1 MKVCGSLCCGKYDQ
15 PQGKLVELPP
25 ELFAMLVAW
34 VAAIH
39 DCGDPSRQSA
49 GSSRSAAAPA
59 LVR

>member
-1 MKVCGSLCCGKYDQ
+1 MKACGSLCCGKYDQ

-49 GSSRSAAAPA
+49 GE
-59 LVR
+59 